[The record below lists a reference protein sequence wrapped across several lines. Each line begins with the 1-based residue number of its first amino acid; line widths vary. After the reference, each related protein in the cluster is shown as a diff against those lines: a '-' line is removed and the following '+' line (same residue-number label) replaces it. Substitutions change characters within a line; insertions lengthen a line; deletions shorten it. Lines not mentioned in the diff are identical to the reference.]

1 MIFMARWAISC
12 TDCIHAVFCSSWG
25 EYKCLV
31 KERRI
36 YEPENEAR
44 RCKDYK
50 KAPKKSSEDEPKC
63 QCKTC
68 ITRRSVENLRNDE
81 A

>member
-1 MIFMARWAISC
+1 MIFMARLAISC
-12 TDCIHAVFCSSWG
+12 ADCERHVFCSSWG

-50 KAPKKSSEDEPKC
+50 KAPKKSGEDSPKC
-63 QCKTC
+63 QCKSC
-68 ITRRSVENLRNDE
+68 ITRQPAEDDD
-81 A
+81 

>member
-1 MIFMARWAISC
+1 MIFMARLAISC
-12 TDCIHAVFCSSWG
+12 IDCIHAVYCSSWG

-50 KAPKKSSEDEPKC
+50 KASKKSGEDSPKC
-63 QCKTC
+63 QCKHC
-68 ITRRSVENLRNDE
+68 QARESEE
-81 A
+81 